1 MRRMD
6 AGARRMAARSLA
18 GLLVALVLAGAGPA
32 KTDKD
37 KKKKKD
43 DTPTLRVDEAVGN
56 LAQIRGSEL
65 RLEGVG
71 LVVDLDN
78 TGADP
83 PPGVLRARLLDQ
95 MKKAGVSDS
104 DKILASK
111 RTALVLVRLI
121 VPPGASPKD
130 RIDAEIEIPSNT
142 ATTSLAGGRLLTAN
156 LAQVMIAGG
165 DAKEGFT
172 LGKAG
177 GPVMTGSKE
186 KPDDVKS
193 GRILGGG
200 RCLKEVPYIMILDER
215 RKSIKTSA
223 LIQAVINARFFQH
236 EGTDQ
241 KGLANA
247 QNDQQI
253 SLKVPLIYHQNQA
266 RYFRVVKLLP
276 LVDTAELRA
285 KRLGTLSKELLD
297 PKTAGI
303 AALKLEAMGPP
314 GIDTLKVGLT
324 SPNAQVRFF
333 AAEALAYLRDPSG
346 VDVLAETAVK
356 RSEFRSQA
364 LGALAAMDDS
374 ASYIRLRSLMNE
386 ADVAVRYGAFDAIRT
401 ASPFD
406 ESLGRVR
413 ILHDQPA
420 PSDDDSMAHA
430 ISGVNPK
437 RPRDNRPPRADD
449 PFALYMVDSEGPPLV
464 HISST
469 KHAEIVIFGQGQKM
483 LTPIVLGGGGAILLN
498 AADGDTSVQISR
510 IVPSRA
516 GAPDVKM
523 NCSLAIG
530 EIIRETANLGATYPE
545 LVEILQ
551 SASRQ
556 KNLSGPLIVDAAP
569 AGDLA
574 YEAAALNGIDP
585 TLKVDDSL
593 KKTKAEPEARPRF
606 LSRLFGRKAKDVA
619 EADSKAKDSPKSDA
633 KTSDGKKPDDG
644 VKDAQKD
651 DKAAPG
657 PLEAIDD
664 ADLPPLPE
672 ESKP

>member
-6 AGARRMAARSLA
+6 AGARRIAARSLLA
-18 GLLVALVLAGAGPA
+18 GLLVALVSVGASPA

-37 KKKKKD
+37 KKKKD
-43 DTPTLRVDEAVGN
+43 ASPTLHVDEAVGN

-83 PPGVLRARLLDQ
+83 PPGALRARLLDQ
-95 MKKAGVSDS
+95 MKKAGVPDS

-111 RTALVLVRLI
+111 RTALVLVRLV

-200 RCLKEVPYIMILDER
+200 RCLKEVPYVLILDER
-215 RKSIKTSA
+215 RKSIKTAA

-247 QNDQQI
+247 QNDQHI

-276 LVDTAELRA
+276 LVDTAALRE
-285 KRLGTLSKELLD
+285 KRLATLSKELLD

-303 AALKLEAMGPP
+303 ASLKLEAMGPP
-314 GIDTLKVGLT
+314 GIDVLKVGLT
-324 SPNAQVRFF
+324 SPNGQVKFF
-333 AAEALAYLRDPSG
+333 AAEALAYLRDTSG
-346 VDVLAETAVK
+346 VDVLAETAIK
-356 RSEFRSQA
+356 RSEFRMQA
-364 LGALAAMDDS
+364 LGALAALDES
-374 ASYIRLRSLMNE
+374 AAYIRLRSLMNE
-386 ADVAVRYGAFDAIRT
+386 ADIEVRYGAFDALRT
-401 ASPFD
+401 ANPGD

-413 ILHDQPA
+413 ILREEPRS
-420 PSDDDSMAHA
+420 SDDDSMAQA
-430 ISGVNPK
+430 IYGVNPH
-437 RPRDNRPPRADD
+437 RPRDNKPPVAED
-449 PFALYMVDSEGPPLV
+449 PFALYLVDSEGPPLV
-464 HISST
+464 HVSST
-469 KHAEIVIFGQGQKM
+469 KHAEIVIFGRGQTM

-498 AADGDTSVQISR
+498 AADGDTTVQISR
-510 IVPSRA
+510 NTPSRA

-530 EIIRETANLGATYPE
+530 DIVRETANLGATYPE
-545 LVEILQ
+545 LVDILQ

-569 AGDLA
+569 VGDVA

-585 TLKVDDSL
+585 TIKVDPAL
-593 KKTKAEPEARPRF
+593 KKTKVEPEARPRRF
-606 LSRLFGRKAKDVA
+606 GRLFGRKPKDA
-619 EADSKAKDSPKSDA
+619 GEADSKAADA
-633 KTSDGKKPDDG
+633 TKGDAEKKDGKKSG
-644 VKDAQKD
+644 VATKAAQKG

-657 PLEAIDD
+657 PLEEIDD
-664 ADLPPLPE
+664 ANLPPLPD
-672 ESKP
+672 ESQP